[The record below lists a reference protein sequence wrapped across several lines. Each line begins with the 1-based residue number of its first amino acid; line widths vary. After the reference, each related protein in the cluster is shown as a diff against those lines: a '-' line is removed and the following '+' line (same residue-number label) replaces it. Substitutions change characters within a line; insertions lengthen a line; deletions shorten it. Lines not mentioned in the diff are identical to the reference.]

1 MAKDILHVVP
11 HEQAWAVK
19 REGNE
24 RASSTHET
32 QKDAIEAAREL
43 AKERDD
49 IIIHRADGT
58 IRERVTYMGT
68 NGDAGPAGSSGP
80 RRAATADG
88 RPEVSDLVGV
98 GSRVSWGAVLAGV
111 VVALSTYLVLSFL
124 ALAVGLSTMDRI
136 SDRTF
141 NITAAAISAI
151 ILLVSMFVG
160 GLIASRITAGE
171 NYAEGAAYGVLVW
184 GTMFFVLAAGGLSF
198 ASSGLRAL
206 GPTAIASVDAQRMK
220 QELGLTAQQA
230 ERYDVL
236 GRENRTSPDAKKLA
250 WWTFAG
256 IAFSLLSAIAGG
268 IAGAGPELELARRRE
283 SAGGAVVMPVPA

>member
-11 HEQAWAVK
+11 HENTWAVK

-58 IRERVTYMGT
+58 IRERVTYSGS
-68 NGDAGPAGSSGP
+68 NGDSEPAGGS
-80 RRAATADG
+80 RRAAVDG
-88 RPEVSDLVGV
+88 RPDVSDVVSV
-98 GSRVSWGAVLAGV
+98 GSRVRWGAVIAGAVLAMT
-111 VVALSTYLVLSFL
+111 TYLVLSFL
-124 ALAVGLSTMDRI
+124 ALAVGLSTMDRV

-141 NITAAAISAI
+141 NITAAALSAI

-160 GLIASRITAGE
+160 GLVASRVTAGE
-171 NYAEGAAYGVLVW
+171 NHLEGAAYGVLVW
-184 GTMFFVLAAGGLSF
+184 GTMFIMLAVGGLSF

-206 GPTAIASVDAQRMK
+206 GPTASSPNAQRI
-220 QELGLTAQQA
+220 QPQA

-236 GRENRTSPDAKKLA
+236 GPNTRTSPDAQKLA

-256 IAFSLLSAIAGG
+256 VAFSLMSAIAGG
-268 IAGAGPELELARRRE
+268 VAGAGPELTLVRTRE
-283 SAGGAVVMPVPA
+283 PAGGVVVAPSPA

>member
-11 HEQAWAVK
+11 HEQVWAVK

-32 QKDAIEAAREL
+32 QKEAIEAAREL

-58 IRERVTYMGT
+58 IRERVTYMGS
-68 NGDAGPAGSSGP
+68 NGASETRDGA
-80 RRAATADG
+80 RHATAEG
-88 RPEVSDLVGV
+88 RPETEDLVGV

-111 VVALSTYLVLSFL
+111 VVAVTTYFTLSFL
-124 ALAVGLSTMDRI
+124 VLAIGLSTMDRL
-136 SDRTF
+136 SDRNF
-141 NITAAAISAI
+141 NITTAAVSAV

-160 GLIASRITAGE
+160 GLVASRATAGE
-171 NYAEGAAYGVLVW
+171 NPVEGAAYGALVW
-184 GTMFFVLAAGGLSF
+184 GTSFILLAAGGLSF

-206 GPTAIASVDAQRMK
+206 GPTAALPDAQRVR
-220 QELGLTAQQA
+220 QDLGLTAQQA

-236 GRENRTSPDAKKLA
+236 ARDARTSPDAEKLA

-256 IAFSLLSAIAGG
+256 VAFSLMSAIGGG
-268 IAGAGPELELARRRE
+268 IAGAGPELSIRARRE
-283 SAGGAVVMPVPA
+283 PAAVIVPHPA